1 MPKRKKLFLA
11 LALLAIAV
19 ATGVFLR
26 TRHRSPE
33 NLVATTGVMEATE
46 VELSSKTA
54 GKIEWLC
61 CKEGD
66 AINAGDT
73 AIRLDSAEIKARVE
87 EKGAALTGAES
98 GITEAKVAL
107 ENAFAQNESALFDSE
122 ATKAEVERALALLNE
137 AKENV
142 ERARGLFKDGYMAKK
157 DMDAA
162 EAANASA
169 SAVLSTARARS
180 RSSQATLKN
189 SEVNIKAA
197 RARINSAESRKAEA
211 EAELKALLAGLDD
224 TVITSPING
233 VIVYKAFEAGEFAA
247 PGAPIYTIDDLSNL
261 WARVDIEES
270 GIQRVTLG
278 AAAKVALPGGAS
290 YDGKVVEIGEVGS
303 FATQRDV
310 TRGRP
315 DIKTFRVKVSV
326 AGHVGALKP
335 GMTVDV
341 SISTE
346 QANVRDRD

>member
-1 MPKRKKLFLA
+1 MPKRKRLVIFLI
-11 LALLAIAV
+11 LIVIAIAL
-19 ATGVFLR
+19 GVFLS
-26 TRHRSPE
+26 TREKPPE
-33 NLVATTGVMEATE
+33 NLLSTTGVMEATE

-54 GKIEWLC
+54 GRIEWLC

-66 AINAGDT
+66 AINAGDI

-87 EKGAALTGAES
+87 EKGAALRGAES
-98 GITEAKVAL
+98 GVTEAKVAL
-107 ENAFAQNESALFDSE
+107 ENAFAQNESARFDSE
-122 ATKAEVERALALLNE
+122 ATKAEVGRALALMNE

-142 ERARGLFKDGYMAKK
+142 ERVRGLFKDGYMAKK
-157 DMDAA
+157 EMDAA
-162 EAANASA
+162 EAANATA

-197 RARINSAESRKAEA
+197 RARIASAESRKAEA
-211 EAELKALLAGLDD
+211 EAELKALLVVLDV
-224 TVITSPING
+224 TVITSPISG
-233 VIVYKAFEAGEFAA
+233 VIVYKASEAGEFAA
-247 PGAPIYTIDDLSNL
+247 PGAPSYTIDDRSNL

-270 GIQRVTLG
+270 GIQRIKLG
-278 AAAKVALPGGAS
+278 AKALVAFPGGAS
-290 YDGKVVEIGEVGS
+290 YDGKVVEIGEHGS

-326 AGHVGALKP
+326 AGNKGSLKP
-335 GMTVDV
+335 GMTVEV
-341 SISTE
+341 GISTE